1 MTHWFFPLLKL
12 VLYIKSS
19 GKLIQFLVL
28 VLPFQTEVHDPQTQV
43 PTYIGLVS
51 ELNNNHL
58 LLPFPDN
65 IGIMFEICP
74 KIIPFQSQFQFLFC
88 RFEVRPATP
97 QRSNLYWTQTP
108 LVALHSIPVTVKQN
122 GRVVNIAQNN
132 PVRLGNA
139 PLCAVGTKWRA
150 VQYGQGDCWGQQY
163 KAEAETLPPKLG
175 PPLAPAIENVNCS
188 HSNFCS
194 VPN

>member
-1 MTHWFFPLLKL
+1 MDAACSTGTFSPYRMFIDFFNFVKSVGVTSSQAAWYKWLRKKKLPSCIPRCCPSLEGFRSNPYYGPYWTHIGVHMTHWFFPLLKL

-74 KIIPFQSQFQFLFC
+74 KIIPF
-88 RFEVRPATP
+88 
-97 QRSNLYWTQTP
+97 
-108 LVALHSIPVTVKQN
+108 
-122 GRVVNIAQNN
+122 
-132 PVRLGNA
+132 
-139 PLCAVGTKWRA
+139 
-150 VQYGQGDCWGQQY
+150 
-163 KAEAETLPPKLG
+163 
-175 PPLAPAIENVNCS
+175 
-188 HSNFCS
+188 
-194 VPN
+194 